1 MDRVL
6 IRVTGQQSGT
16 DGAPDSMEFL
26 AEGRHYLKSGKHYV
40 LYDDNVTD
48 EGRLISTTLKFTD
61 ERLTLIR
68 KGGVSQLQEFY
79 SQGRSVSQYHTA
91 YGSLELAV
99 ETKGINISFED
110 VKGEIHVEYALF
122 VNGQWQSDNE
132 LHIEISPAAGSAV
145 GLN

>member
-6 IRVTGQQSGT
+6 IKITGQQSGT
-16 DGAPDSMEFL
+16 EGAPDRMEFL

-48 EGRLISTTLKFTD
+48 EGRRISTTLKFTQD
-61 ERLTLIR
+61 RLTLIR

-79 SQGRSVSQYHTA
+79 SQGRSVSQYSTA
-91 YGSLELAV
+91 YGNLELAV
-99 ETKGINISFED
+99 ETKGIHIAFED
-110 VKGEIHVEYALF
+110 VQGKIHVKYALF

-132 LHIEISPAAGSAV
+132 LHIEISPAAGETV